1 MSQTIN
7 PLVIPA
13 LAACSP
19 TRGGSQ
25 QRIPTRTPIKKR
37 ERNTFPTT
45 PRSVEKQKKMLGS
58 RLKRLMEN
66 HLRLTATNKM
76 LKGMNKTMLDHAVVS
91 FIHVLSPSLRSI

>member
-1 MSQTIN
+1 MSHAVD
-7 PLVIPA
+7 PLVLPG

-19 TRGGSQ
+19 TKTK
-25 QRIPTRTPIKKR
+25 QRIPYRTPIKKR

-45 PRSVEKQKKMLGS
+45 PRSVEKQKKMIGT

-76 LKGMNKTMLDHAVVS
+76 LNGMNKTSLDHAVVS
-91 FIHVLSPSLRSI
+91 NSYMFLSH